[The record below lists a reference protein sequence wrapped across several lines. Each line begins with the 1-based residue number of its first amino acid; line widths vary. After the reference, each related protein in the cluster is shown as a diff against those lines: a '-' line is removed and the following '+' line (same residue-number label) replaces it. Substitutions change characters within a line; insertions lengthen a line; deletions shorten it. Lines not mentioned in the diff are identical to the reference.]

1 MNKKDVFL
9 IIFSILYV
17 LLILFKF
24 KVSSVILSML
34 WLSYS
39 IILFIEIIT
48 EKKLLRK
55 KMGKIVACIF
65 ILFYSYEAFLKFLN
79 LELPYVQNSFKMK
92 KEISKQENIF
102 YNGKKIDSELIEE
115 IKKKL
120 SITEIFFGDTEYI
133 SRDLDKIYV
142 INLDEAL
149 KIKIFKDNL
158 NNNFYLNITEIYYK
172 KLEVDLD

>member
-1 MNKKDVFL
+1 
-9 IIFSILYV
+9 
-17 LLILFKF
+17 
-24 KVSSVILSML
+24 
-34 WLSYS
+34 
-39 IILFIEIIT
+39 
-48 EKKLLRK
+48 
-55 KMGKIVACIF
+55 
-65 ILFYSYEAFLKFLN
+65 
-79 LELPYVQNSFKMK
+79 MK

>member
-1 MNKKDVFL
+1 MDQ
-9 IIFSILYV
+9 IAESA
-17 LLILFKF
+17 
-24 KVSSVILSML
+24 S
-34 WLSYS
+34 
-39 IILFIEIIT
+39 T
-48 EKKLLRK
+48 R
-55 KMGKIVACIF
+55 
-65 ILFYSYEAFLKFLN
+65 
-79 LELPYVQNSFKMK
+79 
-92 KEISKQENIF
+92 
-102 YNGKKIDSELIEE
+102 EE